1 MITKSPLWKQIR
13 LGLKEHARSE
23 KLTAD
28 VMRRI
33 KELRDEDNEVNNKE
47 SS

>member
-1 MITKSPLWKQIR
+1 MITKNPIWKQIR

-33 KELRDEDNEVNNKE
+33 KELKNEDDQVTATENN
-47 SS
+47 